1 MATIKEAIYIQESDE
16 PSLGELLLDAGVPN
30 AMVHVVADAVNDY
43 LHAQRVTMVS
53 NVVAHLFAFLLPSF
67 RPERNVFGRVLA
79 MAWALGQGKAT
90 GHKSL
95 VESAKAAE
103 IAEQTM
109 RDNIS
114 LATKV
119 MGV

>member
-1 MATIKEAIYIQESDE
+1 MATIKEAIYMQESDE

-30 AMVHVVADAVNDY
+30 DMVHVVADAVNDY
-43 LHAQRVTMVS
+43 MHAQRVSMVS
-53 NVVAHLFAFLLPSF
+53 GIVARFFSFLLPSF
-67 RPERNVFGRVLA
+67 RPERNVYGRILA

-114 LATKV
+114 LATKIMEV
-119 MGV
+119 